1 MSSHS
6 VIKKVLDVSRR
17 ALNAGVIDITELI
30 SRVSCSG
37 SLRYVGDIKSVLA
50 TLGRLRKIHSMLA
63 AMKVMA

>member
-30 SRVSCSG
+30 SR
-37 SLRYVGDIKSVLA
+37 YVGDIKSVLA
-50 TLGRLRKIHSMLA
+50 ILGRLREIHSMLA